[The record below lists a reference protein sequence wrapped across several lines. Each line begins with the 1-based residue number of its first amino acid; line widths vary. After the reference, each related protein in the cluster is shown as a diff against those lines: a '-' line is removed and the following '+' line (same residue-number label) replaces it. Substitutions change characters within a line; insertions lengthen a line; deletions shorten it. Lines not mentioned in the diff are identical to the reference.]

1 MIVWL
6 LICNQF
12 SASLSLEQEQE
23 AASVELSVDLTQE
36 LMDSSSILAS
46 QPIGY
51 LKSSYLY

>member
-12 SASLSLEQEQE
+12 NASLSLEQEQE